1 MDGYPLFGPV
11 RGLFDR
17 LGHAQSSEL
26 RPMLG
31 SAFRGRQ
38 DQVRGNVSSKHM
50 KNVDTFPLCWRRTKV
65 ALVAC
70 VVVAGVSLGGCY
82 WIKYTKLMR
91 THVELLLAMTDKMGS
106 FLEDDRAMTPR
117 MMNEFLYPLERA
129 RDFAR
134 IVKRFYEGRI
144 SLKQFERLLAVY
156 ADLLEE
162 TERLR
167 VLKGD
172 LAGFRERA
180 ALVREWAGRV
190 EAALAAEEA

>member
-1 MDGYPLFGPV
+1 
-11 RGLFDR
+11 
-17 LGHAQSSEL
+17 
-26 RPMLG
+26 MLG

-38 DQVRGNVSSKHM
+38 DQVRVNVSSEHM
-50 KNVDTFPLCWRRTKV
+50 KNVDTFPLWRRAQV
-65 ALVAC
+65 ALVAGVL
-70 VVVAGVSLGGCY
+70 VVGVSLGGCY

-129 RDFAR
+129 RDFVR
-134 IVKRFYEGRI
+134 IVRRFYEGRT
-144 SLKQFERLLAVY
+144 SLEQFERLLDVY

-180 ALVREWAGRV
+180 VLVREWAGRV

>member
-1 MDGYPLFGPV
+1 MVVKTRY
-11 RGLFDR
+11 
-17 LGHAQSSEL
+17 
-26 RPMLG
+26 
-31 SAFRGRQ
+31 
-38 DQVRGNVSSKHM
+38 RGNVSSTHM
-50 KNVDTFPLCWRRTKV
+50 KNVDTFPLWRRARV

-70 VVVAGVSLGGCY
+70 VVVVGVSLGGCY

-129 RDFAR
+129 QDFVR
-134 IVKRFYEGRI
+134 IVKRFYEGRA
-144 SLKQFERLLAVY
+144 SLAQFERLLAVY

-172 LAGFRERA
+172 LAGFWERA

-190 EAALAAEEA
+190 EAALVAEEA